1 MNVGSPESD
10 VTPPYSPRPEPVDNN
25 RRASVDSFTPP
36 LIEVIENEPE
46 IRKETFAE
54 RIAAVDAAIEAQ
66 AQVTKQN
73 KRNSRAQT
81 RHTEYNRPLAPSE
94 TVFRPHYVAPMR
106 C

>member
-1 MNVGSPESD
+1 M
-10 VTPPYSPRPEPVDNN
+10 
-25 RRASVDSFTPP
+25 DSFTPP
-36 LIEVIENEPE
+36 LIKVIECEPE

-66 AQVTKQN
+66 AQVTKLQN
-73 KRNSRAQT
+73 KRNTRAQS

-106 C
+106 W